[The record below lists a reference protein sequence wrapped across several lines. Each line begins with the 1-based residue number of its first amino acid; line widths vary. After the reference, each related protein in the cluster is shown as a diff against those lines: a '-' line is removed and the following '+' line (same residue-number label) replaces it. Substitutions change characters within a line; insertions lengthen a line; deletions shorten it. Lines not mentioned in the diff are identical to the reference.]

1 MVKVGDLILTDAP
14 VNAMEVFSTG
24 DGSEIFKLSL
34 DLDGQYLVTALAIR
48 DLILLTYSSGTLIIL
63 LRESMTLRAMLE
75 SSKVTNRLVAFDDQ
89 HVMLAGDDS

>member
-1 MVKVGDLILTDAP
+1 MVKIGDLILTDAP
-14 VNAMEVFSTG
+14 VNSMEVSSAG

-63 LRESMTLRAMLE
+63 LRESMTI
-75 SSKVTNRLVAFDDQ
+75 
-89 HVMLAGDDS
+89 

>member
-1 MVKVGDLILTDAP
+1 MVKIGDLILTDAP
-14 VNAMEVFSTG
+14 VNAMEVLSVG

-48 DLILLTYSSGTLIIL
+48 DLIMLTYSSGTLIIL
-63 LRESMTLRAMLE
+63 LRDSMKMKAMLE
-75 SSKVTNRLVAFDDQ
+75 SSKVINRLVAFDEQ